1 MGLPLFEFLVTSN
14 KVIYPPGA
22 EYKSLFPQTTLL
34 KEIQDEIISEYY
46 SRLTTESTPQAWLR
60 RWHNFI
66 KRRAVSWNTLLASET
81 ALRADDAIYNYD
93 MVETY
98 SEKSTGAGENGY
110 TSTTNT
116 SGESTN
122 KVNGQNYTSDTPDGS
137 LDDIDNYMSSG
148 GRDESTAAATN
159 KDKSD
164 NISDSNSTY
173 ETDTTHTLTRKGNIG
188 VMTSA
193 QIIGGYRDAV
203 KYSCYDTIF
212 AECDKYFLGVWEE
225 DDNGYLYT
233 AY

>member
-14 KVIYPPGA
+14 KVIYPDNA
-22 EYKSLFPQTTLL
+22 EYKSLFPQTNLS
-34 KEIQDEIISEYY
+34 KEIQDEIINEYY
-46 SRLTTESTPQAWLR
+46 SRLTSESIPQAWLR

-98 SEKSTGAGENGY
+98 TEKSTGAGENGY
-110 TSTTNT
+110 SGTTNNT
-116 SGESTN
+116 DESTS
-122 KVNGQNYTSDTPDGS
+122 KANGQNYTSDTPDGS
-137 LDDIDNYMSSG
+137 LDDIENYMSSG
-148 GRDESTAAATN
+148 GRDESTATSSN
-159 KDKSD
+159 TGKTDST
-164 NISDSNSTY
+164 SESNSNYTS
-173 ETDTTHTLTRKGNIG
+173 DTTHTLTRKGNIG

-203 KYSCYDTIF
+203 TYSCYDTIF
-212 AECDKYFLGVWEE
+212 GECAKYFLGVWGE

-233 AY
+233 TY